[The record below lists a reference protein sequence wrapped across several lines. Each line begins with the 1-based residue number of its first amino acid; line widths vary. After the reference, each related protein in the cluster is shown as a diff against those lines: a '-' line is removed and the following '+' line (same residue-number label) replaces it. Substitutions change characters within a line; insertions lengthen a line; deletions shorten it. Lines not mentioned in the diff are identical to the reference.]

1 MDTDDKIS
9 KLNKK
14 FNTVMTKL
22 EKYNGTDPES
32 IVQQAYNKYFQA
44 YFKLDD
50 AGITRVEKC
59 DSYFIK
65 DKLVVLAEYKFN
77 VDFSDTLTR
86 AKVIAQSLIY
96 YKKIVDK
103 GKDTIPN
110 VIFIGDVNE
119 CFCFK
124 AKHFSKH
131 MTHEGVDYS
140 VAASSASSQ
149 IKLVQAIVDDTEL
162 QNDIFIINPQK
173 DPMSYICEKMAA
185 MSFDKDA
192 KIPITLKNVTR
203 VFEAF
208 STKICA
214 DKKYSSN
221 EMVGLFIDAIRYPEK
236 RIIGGDYLVVPP
248 YKPMKVDMMKTIGL
262 FKFFGK
268 PSDIEAKEL
277 TQIYDTL
284 VKDDERRAKGFF
296 NTKSIWVDLAHKY
309 LADFFKSINF
319 VNDGNWEGSDNVICW
334 DPAAGTK
341 ALTKEFRFKNLYVST
356 INQSEL
362 NASQDLSP
370 EAKET
375 FVYDFLNDPISKL
388 PKSLQDD
395 LAMLRD
401 NQQTKICVLMN
412 PPYGHADAI
421 KSGDM
426 QHRSLSVVATDMK
439 NAGMKGAG
447 EEMFVQFLFK
457 INQICEHFKISKDQ
471 VVIGTFSN
479 PTFMCKESFEDFRK
493 FWLKEWKYESGFIFN
508 ASEFEGCSDQWP
520 VSFSVWHNVKSVE
533 KKLFKH
539 EVYEASDDG
548 NVNLVGEKTLY
559 NIDGEQL
566 AKNWIYDKTV
576 KNTVSVPTT
585 ADGFTLLEDTQLK
598 MAPGFLGF
606 YGGTLRK
613 NILTIPFK
621 YGHGFSILPYN
632 IDKVVS
638 YFAAHNAV
646 EHKWQNDKDVYRV
659 PNETHPKWQEFV
671 KDSLVYSLFISDVSA
686 IKGQNTLEFVNNFYP
701 FSKSQT
707 YGFFESQLMKNEID
721 EQRWCLANGKFDN
734 LSMEAKDVLD
744 AFAECMKKSASF
756 RGEYSKLHPEYHL
769 ECWDCGWRQ
778 QREFFKEVCLNEVKS
793 LREKVKTLKNK
804 IEEMVY
810 VIGFLQK

>member
-1 MDTDDKIS
+1 MALIQSLLCS
-9 KLNKK
+9 K
-14 FNTVMTKL
+14 
-22 EKYNGTDPES
+22 
-32 IVQQAYNKYFQA
+32 AYNKYFQV
-44 YFKLDD
+44 YFKLD
-50 AGITRVEKC
+50 ASEIIRVEKC
-59 DSYFIK
+59 DAYFTK
-65 DKLVVLAEYKFN
+65 DKLTALIEYKFD
-77 VDFSDTLTR
+77 VDFSDVLTR
-86 AKVIAQSLIY
+86 AKVIAQALIY

-103 GKDTIPN
+103 GKDAIPN
-110 VIFIGDVNE
+110 VVFIGDVNE

-124 AKHFSKH
+124 AKHFSKL
-131 MTHEGVDYS
+131 MDIEGVDYGI
-140 VAASSASSQ
+140 VASSVGSQ
-149 IKLVQAIVDDTEL
+149 MKLVQAIIDDVEL
-162 QNDIFIINPQK
+162 QHDIFIINPQK
-173 DPMSYICEKMAA
+173 DSMSYICEKMAA

-208 STKICA
+208 STKICT

-221 EMVGLFIDAIRYPEK
+221 EIVGLFIDAIRYPEK

-248 YKPMKVDMMKTIGL
+248 YKPMKVDMMKAIGL

-268 PSDIEAKEL
+268 PSDSEAKEL

-319 VNDGNWEGSDNVICW
+319 VNNDNWEGSDNVICW

-362 NASQDLSP
+362 NASQDLST

-401 NQQTKICVLMN
+401 NPQTKICVLMN

-457 INQICEHFKISKDQ
+457 INQICEHFKIGKNQ
-471 VVIGTFSN
+471 VVIGTFSK

-493 FWLKEWKYESGFIFN
+493 FWLEEWKYESGFMFN

-548 NVNLVGEKTLY
+548 NVNLIGEKTLY

-632 IDKVVS
+632 IDKTVS
-638 YFAAHNAV
+638 YFAARNAV

-686 IKGQNTLEFVNNFYP
+686 IKGKNTLEFANNFYP
-701 FSKSQT
+701 FSKVQT
-707 YGFFESQLMKNEID
+707 YGFFGSQLMKNEVD
-721 EQRWCLANGKFDN
+721 EKRWCLANGKFDN
-734 LSMEAKDVLD
+734 LTPEGKAVLD
-744 AFAECMKKSASF
+744 AFAACIKASAPF
-756 RGEYSKLHPEYHL
+756 RNDFGKAHPELQL
-769 ECWDCGWRQ
+769 EHWDAGYRQ
-778 QREFFKEVCLNEVKS
+778 LRDLFKETCPEELKKFRAA
-793 LREKVKTLKNK
+793 LKALKVKMAP
-804 IEEMVY
+804 MVY
-810 VIGFLQK
+810 ELGFLRK